1 MDCCRNAWL
10 RGVAFA
16 LLALLAGCANPH
28 PAPPPA
34 LAPLP
39 EQPVFSQTGT
49 ASWYGHKHDGHRT
62 ANGEIFNSRAL
73 TAAHRSLPFGTV
85 VRVTNLVN
93 GRTIKVRINDR
104 GPYVRS
110 RIIDLSTRAARDLG
124 ILERGVVP
132 VKVEEYA
139 SDQVE
144 S

>member
-1 MDCCRNAWL
+1 
-10 RGVAFA
+10 V
-16 LLALLAGCANPH
+16 
-28 PAPPPA
+28 
-34 LAPLP
+34 P
-39 EQPVFSQTGT
+39 EQPVFTQTGT
-49 ASWYGHKHDGHRT
+49 ASWYGGHKHDGHRT

-93 GRTIKVRINDR
+93 GRTVKVRINDR

-124 ILERGVVP
+124 MLERGVVP

-139 SDQVE
+139 SDQAE

>member
-1 MDCCRNAWL
+1 MDYCRNAWL

-28 PAPPPA
+28 PAPPT
-34 LAPLP
+34 LAPVP
-39 EQPVFSQTGT
+39 EQPIFIETGT
-49 ASWYGHKHDGHRT
+49 ASWYGGRRHDGHRT
-62 ANGEIFNSRAL
+62 ANGEIFNSREL

-124 ILERGVVP
+124 MFERGVVP